1 MTTEPALDRDQPLV
15 TIVLPSLN
23 HGHFIRDAIDS
34 VLAQDYPAIELILM
48 DGGSTDDTPSV
59 VAEYGSQVRFVSES
73 DRGQADAI
81 NKGWRLGRGS
91 ILSWLCADDLLLP
104 GAVSAVV
111 KQFTQEP
118 DVDLV
123 YGDYE
128 EWELPR
134 DRLVVGEVGPPD
146 VWKLTHHY
154 MYFAQPTTFVRR
166 SVLEAVGYLDE
177 QLNWT
182 MDWDLFIRVAWR
194 GPMAY
199 VPRPLARMRVY
210 DQTKTRSGG
219 RARFREI
226 VRLVHKHTGRRY
238 PPAYFYYA
246 FETFQFSALRT
257 LNRLVPAHTKLSGW
271 SSRLIAALGARARNR
286 TLAGLTRG
294 WYPDGWASK
303 VVDRVIWSNGST
315 LRIRGRLPEG
325 LTPLDGQELIVEA
338 DGVRLASHRLPPGA
352 FSIDVAIPTTHR
364 RRSME
369 VRLRAT
375 RSFVPGGRG
384 PSRDTRHLSYL
395 LDELSIG
402 ES

>member
-1 MTTEPALDRDQPLV
+1 MTTEFALDRDQPLV

-48 DGGSTDDTPSV
+48 DGGSTDDTAAV
-59 VAEYGSQVRFVSES
+59 VGEYGSQVHFVSES

-111 KQFTQEP
+111 KQFAREP
-118 DVDLV
+118 DASLV

-134 DRLVVGEVGPPD
+134 DRLILGQVGPPD
-146 VWKLTHHY
+146 VWKLTNHY

-166 SVLEAVGYLDE
+166 SALEAVGYLDE
-177 QLNWT
+177 ELNWT
-182 MDWDLFIRVAWR
+182 MDWDLFIRAAWR

-199 VPRPLARMRVY
+199 VPQPLARMRVY

-226 VRLVHKHTGRRY
+226 VRLVHRHTGRRY

-246 FETFQFSALRT
+246 FETIQFAALRN

-271 SSRLIAALGARARNR
+271 STRLVATLGARARGR
-286 TLAGLTRG
+286 SMAGLTRG

-325 LTPLDGQELIVEA
+325 FTPLHGQELIVEA
-338 DGVRLASHRLPPGA
+338 DGVQLACHRLPPGV
-352 FSIDVAIPTTHR
+352 FSIDVVIPDTHR
-364 RRSME
+364 RRLME

-384 PSRDTRHLSYL
+384 RSRDTRHLSYL

-402 ES
+402 